1 VIIINTE
8 STLAAEMELLLLDK
22 KEGKDAEKLLK
33 GFNDKQAQSIK
44 FEMKLED
51 RSKVWRNVFA
61 VLANSE
67 NPLTQLEALN
77 SARILSR
84 DKNGLNEA
92 ISEEIVSALLKFGRI
107 EDGNNKV
114 RTGEDDKVILESLKV
129 LSNLLHQSCVV
140 QSYCTKNGFLSK
152 IFAKIKNHSKSGV
165 QNGGQSKIFDL
176 RLLFLFTA
184 LCPEQREIA
193 KYNHE
198 GLNTLR
204 EALEDIISAK
214 HEMEEPSLNED
225 DCLIICEVLK
235 VVFNLTVDS
244 KTEETKDLAL
254 LSGTLNR
261 VLRIRIDD
269 FDLKLKVVNNCI
281 NVITNMEGKIEAF
294 KPLVEPSDIL
304 LPAAPD
310 MVYEGIVVN
319 TIRSFLDFLIHKID
333 NTVPGSTLKEDITPC
348 LSVLWNISRALRL
361 VRKFLKSVILPPLT
375 ARDIK
380 DKPEE
385 GNSLK
390 AKLVSLLTN
399 TNGDISTMVAELLY
413 VLCKE
418 NVGRLIKH
426 TGYGNAAGL
435 LARRG
440 LMAGGKGVGDFSEDE
455 ESDTEEYL
463 RERHKINPVIGCVE
477 EPVVSP
483 LEGMSEEQKEYEAM
497 QLVNLMDKMQRTG
510 LISPCRVGEDGR
522 PEAVEHV
529 MQLIEGQKDKEQEDS
544 D

>member
-1 VIIINTE
+1 VR
-8 STLAAEMELLLLDK
+8 AAEKMELVGVDK
-22 KEGKDAEKLLK
+22 KSDKEAENLLK
-33 GFNDKQAQSIK
+33 QFSLKNVQATK

-51 RSKVWRNVFA
+51 RKRVWKDVFS
-61 VLANSE
+61 VLDRSE
-67 NPLTQLEALN
+67 LVLLQFEALN
-77 SARILSR
+77 CARILSR
-84 DKNGLNEA
+84 DKSGLNET
-92 ISEEIVSALLKFGRI
+92 ISEEMIHTLMKLGDIEAQNVSEESAS
-107 EDGNNKV
+107 KV
-114 RTGEDDKVILESLKV
+114 VLESLKV
-129 LSNLLHQSCVV
+129 FSNLLHQSCVV

-152 IFAKIKNHSKSGV
+152 ILTKVTNHSKSGK
-165 QNGGQSKIFDL
+165 QNKQSQIFDF

-184 LCPEQREIA
+184 LCPEQRDVA

-198 GLNTLR
+198 GLKVLR
-204 EALEDIISAK
+204 EALEDILSEK
-214 HEMEEPSLNED
+214 SEMEEPYLAEED
-225 DCLIICEVLK
+225 CSVICEILK
-235 VVFNLTVDS
+235 VVFNLTVET
-244 KTEETKDLAL
+244 KTDETKDLILVAA
-254 LSGTLNR
+254 TLNR
-261 VLRIRIDD
+261 VLRINTNTKD
-269 FDLKLKVVNNCI
+269 FDLQLKVVNNCI
-281 NVITNMEGKIEAF
+281 NVITNMEGKVDAF
-294 KPLVEPSDIL
+294 KALLEPSDIL
-304 LPAAPD
+304 LPAEPD
-310 MVYEGIVVN
+310 VRYEGSVIN
-319 TIRSFLDFLIHKID
+319 TIQSFLDFLTHKID
-333 NTVPGSTLKEDITPC
+333 NTLPGSTLKEDITPC
-348 LSVLWNISRALRL
+348 LSVLWNISRSLRL

-375 ARDIK
+375 ATDIK
-380 DKPEE
+380 EKPEE

-399 TNGDISTMVAELLY
+399 TNGDISTMVAELLF

-440 LMAGGKGVGDFSEDE
+440 LMAGGKGAGDFSEDE

-529 MQLIEGQKDKEQEDS
+529 MQLIEGQKEKEQEDS

>member
-1 VIIINTE
+1 
-8 STLAAEMELLLLDK
+8 MELLSLDK
-22 KEGKDAEKLLK
+22 KPDKDAEKLLK
-33 GFNDKQAQSIK
+33 QFNENHALATK
-44 FEMKLED
+44 FDLQLEE
-51 RSKVWRNVFA
+51 RKNVWKNLFTLLVKTDNP
-61 VLANSE
+61 VL
-67 NPLTQLEALN
+67 QLEALTC
-77 SARILSR
+77 ARILSR
-84 DKNGLNEA
+84 DKNGLNES
-92 ISEEIVSALLKFGRI
+92 ISEDIVDNLLKYGRI
-107 EDGNNKV
+107 GDGREASNAENHGKV
-114 RTGEDDKVILESLKV
+114 VLESLKV

-152 IFAKIKNHSKSGV
+152 ILAKIKLHPKAGN
-165 QNGGQSKIFDL
+165 NQSKIFDF

-193 KYNHE
+193 KYNHQ
-198 GLNTLR
+198 GLSTLR
-204 EALEDIISAK
+204 EALEEILGAK
-214 HEMEEPSLNED
+214 YDMEEPSLDEED
-225 DCLIICEVLK
+225 CSIICEILK

-244 KTEETKDLAL
+244 KTEETRDLTL

-261 VLRIRIDD
+261 ILRVKINN
-269 FDLKLKVVNNCI
+269 FDQKLKVVNNCI
-281 NVITNMEGKIEAF
+281 NVITNMEAKVEAF
-294 KPLVEPSDIL
+294 KALVEPSDIL
-304 LPAAPD
+304 LPAEPD
-310 MVYEGIVVN
+310 MTFEGIVVN
-319 TIRSFLDFLIHKID
+319 TIQSFLDFLTHKID
-333 NTVPGSTLKEDITPC
+333 NTLPGSTLKEDITPC
-348 LSVLWNISRALRL
+348 LSVLWNISRSLRL

-380 DKPEE
+380 DKPED
-385 GNSLK
+385 GNTLK

-440 LMAGGKGVGDFSEDE
+440 LMAGGKGVGDFSDDE

-529 MQLIEGQKDKEQEDS
+529 MQLIEGQKDKDQEDS

>member
-1 VIIINTE
+1 
-8 STLAAEMELLLLDK
+8 M
-22 KEGKDAEKLLK
+22 
-33 GFNDKQAQSIK
+33 
-44 FEMKLED
+44 
-51 RSKVWRNVFA
+51 
-61 VLANSE
+61 
-67 NPLTQLEALN
+67 
-77 SARILSR
+77 
-84 DKNGLNEA
+84 
-92 ISEEIVSALLKFGRI
+92 
-107 EDGNNKV
+107 
-114 RTGEDDKVILESLKV
+114 
-129 LSNLLHQSCVV
+129 
-140 QSYCTKNGFLSK
+140 
-152 IFAKIKNHSKSGV
+152 
-165 QNGGQSKIFDL
+165 FDF

-184 LCPEQREIA
+184 LCPEQRDIA
-193 KYNHE
+193 KYNHD

-204 EALEDIISAK
+204 EALEDILSAK
-214 HEMEEPSLNED
+214 FDMEEPSLDEED
-225 DCLIICEVLK
+225 CTIICEILK

-244 KTEETKDLAL
+244 KAEETRDLTL
-254 LSGTLNR
+254 LASTLNR
-261 VLRIRIDD
+261 ILRVKINN
-269 FDLKLKVVNNCI
+269 FDQKLKVVNNCI
-281 NVITNMEGKIEAF
+281 NVITNMESKVDAF
-294 KPLVEPSDIL
+294 KALVEPSDIL
-304 LPAAPD
+304 LPAEPD
-310 MVYEGIVVN
+310 MIYEGIVVN
-319 TIRSFLDFLIHKID
+319 TIQSFLDFLTHKID
-333 NTVPGSTLKEDITPC
+333 NTLPGSTLKEDITPC
-348 LSVLWNISRALRL
+348 LSVLWNISRSLRL

-380 DKPEE
+380 VGDGKTVLVKKRSPYFILFLFFFQDKPED
-385 GNSLK
+385 GNTLK

-529 MQLIEGQKDKEQEDS
+529 MQLIEGQKEKEQDDS

>member
-1 VIIINTE
+1 
-8 STLAAEMELLLLDK
+8 MLDK
-22 KEGKDAEKLLK
+22 KKSDKDAEKVLK
-33 GFNDKQAQSIK
+33 EFSTNHAMATK
-44 FEMKLED
+44 FDLKLED
-51 RSKVWRNVFA
+51 RKNVWKNVFA
-61 VLANSE
+61 ILERTDNK
-67 NPLTQLEALN
+67 LLQLEALN
-77 SARILSR
+77 CARILSR

-92 ISEEIVSALLKFGRI
+92 ISEEILNSLLKYGRI
-107 EDGNNKV
+107 DNSHNMTNDGDGDAAKV
-114 RTGEDDKVILESLKV
+114 VLESLKV

-140 QSYCTKNGFLSK
+140 QSYCTKNGFLSR
-152 IFAKIKNHSKSGV
+152 ILAKIKNHSKCSK
-165 QNGGQSKIFDL
+165 QSSQSNIFDF

-184 LCPEQREIA
+184 LCPEQRDIA
-193 KYNHE
+193 KYNHD

-204 EALEDIISAK
+204 EAIEDILSAK
-214 HEMEEPSLNED
+214 YNMEEPSLDEED
-225 DCLIICEVLK
+225 SLVICEVLK

-244 KTEETKDLAL
+244 KTEETRDLTL
-254 LSGTLNR
+254 LSKTLNR
-261 VLRIRIDD
+261 ILRIKIVD
-269 FDLKLKVVNNCI
+269 FDQKLKVVNNCI
-281 NVITNMEGKIEAF
+281 NVITNMEGKVEAF
-294 KPLVEPSDIL
+294 KALVEPSDIL
-304 LPAAPD
+304 LPAEPD
-310 MVYEGIVVN
+310 IVYEGIVVN
-319 TIRSFLDFLIHKID
+319 TVQSFLDFLTHKID
-333 NTVPGSTLKEDITPC
+333 NTLPGSTLKEDITPC
-348 LSVLWNISRALRL
+348 LSVLWNISRSLRL

-385 GNSLK
+385 GNTLK

-440 LMAGGKGVGDFSEDE
+440 LMAGGKGVGDFSDDE

-477 EPVVSP
+477 EPVKSP

>member
-1 VIIINTE
+1 
-8 STLAAEMELLLLDK
+8 MELVGLDK
-22 KEGKDAEKLLK
+22 KSEKDAEKVLK
-33 GFNDKQAQSIK
+33 HFNETNVQATK

-51 RSKVWRNVFA
+51 RRKAWKDVFA
-61 VLANSE
+61 VLVKSDDTN
-67 NPLTQLEALN
+67 LKLEALN
-77 SARILSR
+77 CARILSR
-84 DKNGLNEA
+84 DKSGLNES
-92 ISEEIVSALLKFGRI
+92 ISEVIVNTLLKLGRI
-107 EDGNNKV
+107 DDDDQNASKHS
-114 RTGEDDKVILESLKV
+114 DKVVLESLKV

-152 IFAKIKNHSKSGV
+152 ILGKIANYSKSGD
-165 QNGGQSKIFDL
+165 QNNQSKVFDF

-198 GLNTLR
+198 GLKTLR
-204 EALEDIISAK
+204 ESLEEILNAK
-214 HEMEEPSLNED
+214 FDMEEPSLGEE
-225 DCLIICEVLK
+225 DCLIVCEVLK

-244 KTEETKDLAL
+244 KTEETKDLILVAR
-254 LSGTLNR
+254 TLNR
-261 VLRIRIDD
+261 VLRINVKD
-269 FDLKLKVVNNCI
+269 FDLKLKVINNCI
-281 NVITNMEGKIEAF
+281 NVITNMEGKADAF
-294 KPLVEPSDIL
+294 KALVESSDIL
-304 LPAAPD
+304 LPAEPD
-310 MVYEGIVVN
+310 IVYEGVVVN
-319 TIRSFLDFLIHKID
+319 IVQSFLEFLTHKID
-333 NTVPGSTLKEDITPC
+333 NTLPGSTLKEDITPC
-348 LSVLWNISRALRL
+348 LSVLWNVSRSLRL

-375 ARDIK
+375 AMDIK
-380 DKPEE
+380 DKPED

-440 LMAGGKGVGDFSEDE
+440 LMAGGKGAGDFSEDE

-529 MQLIEGQKDKEQEDS
+529 MQLIEGQKEKEQEDS

>member
-1 VIIINTE
+1 
-8 STLAAEMELLLLDK
+8 MELLGLDK
-22 KEGKDAEKLLK
+22 KPVKEAEKLLK
-33 GFNDKQAQSIK
+33 QFNENHALATK
-44 FEMKLED
+44 FDLRLED
-51 RSKVWRNVFA
+51 RKNVWNQLFTVFIKTDNT
-61 VLANSE
+61 L
-67 NPLTQLEALN
+67 LQLEALN
-77 SARILSR
+77 CARVLSR
-84 DKNGLNEA
+84 DKNGLNES
-92 ISEEIVSALLKFGRI
+92 ISEDIVNNLLKYGGI
-107 EDGNNKV
+107 GDGNDASNAKDQGKV
-114 RTGEDDKVILESLKV
+114 ALESLKV

-152 IFAKIKNHSKSGV
+152 ILAKIKIHSKVG
-165 QNGGQSKIFDL
+165 NNQSKMFDF

-184 LCPEQREIA
+184 LCPEQRDIA
-193 KYNHE
+193 KYNHD

-204 EALEDIISAK
+204 EALEDILSAK
-214 HEMEEPSLNED
+214 FDMEEPSLDEED
-225 DCLIICEVLK
+225 CTIICEILK

-244 KTEETKDLAL
+244 KAEETRDLTL
-254 LSGTLNR
+254 LASTLNR
-261 VLRIRIDD
+261 ILRVKINN
-269 FDLKLKVVNNCI
+269 FDQKLKVVNNCI
-281 NVITNMEGKIEAF
+281 NVITNMESKVDAF
-294 KPLVEPSDIL
+294 KALVEPSDIL
-304 LPAAPD
+304 LPAEPD
-310 MVYEGIVVN
+310 MIYEGIVVN
-319 TIRSFLDFLIHKID
+319 TIQSFLDFLTHKID
-333 NTVPGSTLKEDITPC
+333 NTLPGSTLKEDITPC
-348 LSVLWNISRALRL
+348 LSVLWNISRSLRL

-380 DKPEE
+380 DKPED
-385 GNSLK
+385 GNTLK

-529 MQLIEGQKDKEQEDS
+529 MQLIEGQKEKEQDDS

>member
-1 VIIINTE
+1 
-8 STLAAEMELLLLDK
+8 
-22 KEGKDAEKLLK
+22 
-33 GFNDKQAQSIK
+33 
-44 FEMKLED
+44 
-51 RSKVWRNVFA
+51 
-61 VLANSE
+61 
-67 NPLTQLEALN
+67 
-77 SARILSR
+77 
-84 DKNGLNEA
+84 
-92 ISEEIVSALLKFGRI
+92 
-107 EDGNNKV
+107 
-114 RTGEDDKVILESLKV
+114 
-129 LSNLLHQSCVV
+129 
-140 QSYCTKNGFLSK
+140 
-152 IFAKIKNHSKSGV
+152 
-165 QNGGQSKIFDL
+165 
-176 RLLFLFTA
+176 LFLFTA

-198 GLNTLR
+198 GLSTLR
-204 EALEDIISAK
+204 EALEEILGAK
-214 HEMEEPSLNED
+214 YDMEEPSLDEED
-225 DCLIICEVLK
+225 CSIICEILK

-244 KTEETKDLAL
+244 KTEETRDLTL

-261 VLRIRIDD
+261 ILRVKINN
-269 FDLKLKVVNNCI
+269 FDQKLKVVNNCI
-281 NVITNMEGKIEAF
+281 NVITNMEAKVEAF
-294 KPLVEPSDIL
+294 KALVEPSDIL
-304 LPAAPD
+304 LPAEPD
-310 MVYEGIVVN
+310 IIFEGIVVN
-319 TIRSFLDFLIHKID
+319 IIQSFLDFLTHKID
-333 NTVPGSTLKEDITPC
+333 NTLPGSTLKEDITPC
-348 LSVLWNISRALRL
+348 LSVLWNISRSLRL

-380 DKPEE
+380 DKPED
-385 GNSLK
+385 GNTLK

-440 LMAGGKGVGDFSEDE
+440 LMAGGKGAGDFSEDE

-529 MQLIEGQKDKEQEDS
+529 MQLIEGQKDKDQEDS